1 MSDKQNLFNKVW
13 DLHSVGTLASGETQL
28 FIGQHLIHEVTS
40 PQAFEMLR
48 ERNLTVLHPERTL
61 ATVDHIIPT
70 QNQARPFVD
79 LLAEDMMSAIE
90 KNCQEFG
97 VELLDL
103 DDNRQGIVHV
113 VGPEQGL
120 TQPGLTMACGDS
132 HTSTHGAF
140 GAIAFGI
147 GTSQVAYV
155 LATQTL
161 TMMRPKVRRVEV
173 NGELAP
179 GVFAK
184 DVTLYIIQKLGVQG
198 GVGYAYE
205 YAGTTFDAMSM
216 EERMTV
222 CNMSI
227 EGGAR
232 CGYINPD
239 QTTIDYLKG
248 RPLCPQGEEFDRAA
262 DWWLSLA
269 SGADAEYDDVVVF
282 DAADIE
288 PTVTWGI
295 TPAQSLG
302 VSQAIPSLGSYEE
315 GERTLIGEALE
326 YMDLSEGQPIEG
338 TKIDVAFVG
347 SCTNG
352 RISDLREA
360 AEIARGNK
368 VADGVKALIV
378 PGSQIVAKQAE
389 EEGLDKIFTEAGFQ
403 WRAAGCSMC
412 LAMNPDKLQGR
423 EVCASSSNRNFK
435 GRQGSPTGRTL
446 LMSPAMVAAA
456 AINGSVT
463 DVRKML
469 EPAMA

>member
-1 MSDKQNLFNKVW
+1 MTDRRNLFNKIW
-13 DLHSVGTLASGETQL
+13 DLHTVGTLPSGQTQL
-28 FIGQHLIHEVTS
+28 FIGRHLIHEVTS

-48 ERNLTVLHPERTL
+48 DRNLTVLHPELTL

-70 QNQARPFVD
+70 DNQARPFQDV
-79 LLAEDMMSAIE
+79 LAEEMMSAIE
-90 KNCQEFG
+90 KNCREFG
-97 VELLDL
+97 VTLLNLNDK
-103 DDNRQGIVHV
+103 RQGIVHV

-120 TQPGLTMACGDS
+120 TLPGLTLACGDS

-140 GAIAFGI
+140 GCIAFGI

-161 TMMRPKVRRVEV
+161 AMGRAKVRRIEV
-173 NGELAP
+173 NGTLGK

-184 DVTLYIIQKLGVQG
+184 DVTLHVIRKLGVQG
-198 GVGYAYE
+198 GVGFAYE
-205 YAGTTFDAMSM
+205 YAGEVFDRMSM

-232 CGYINPD
+232 CGYVNPD
-239 QTTIDYLKG
+239 QTTVDYLRG
-248 RPLCPQGEEFDRAA
+248 RPLAPQGAEFDKAA
-262 DWWLSLA
+262 AWWLSLA
-269 SGADAEYDDVVVF
+269 SGPDAEFDDVVKF
-282 DAADIE
+282 NAADIE

-302 VSQAIPSLGSYEE
+302 VSEEIPTVASYPATEH
-315 GERTLIGEALE
+315 TLIREALQF
-326 YMDLSEGQPIEG
+326 MDLKEGQPIKG
-338 TKIDVAFVG
+338 LKIDVAFIG
-347 SCTNG
+347 SCTNS

-360 AEIARGNK
+360 AA
-368 VADGVKALIV
+368 VAKGRHVAPNVRALVV
-378 PGSQIVAKQAE
+378 PGSQLVREQAQR
-389 EEGLDKIFTEAGFQ
+389 EGLDRIFTEAGFD
-403 WRAAGCSMC
+403 WREAGCSMC

-423 EVCASSSNRNFK
+423 EICASSSNRNFK

-456 AINGSVT
+456 AVNGCVS
-463 DVRKML
+463 DVRELASAK
-469 EPAMA
+469 